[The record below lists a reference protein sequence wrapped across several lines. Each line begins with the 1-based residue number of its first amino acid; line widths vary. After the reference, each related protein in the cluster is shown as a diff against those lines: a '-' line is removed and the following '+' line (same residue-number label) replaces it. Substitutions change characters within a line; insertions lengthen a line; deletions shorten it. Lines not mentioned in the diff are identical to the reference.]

1 MSKKL
6 FDLEGKNVLLT
17 GASKGM
23 GLSMAEGLVNHG
35 ANVVISSRKLDQCEN
50 AAESINKSI
59 GKQKAF
65 AYACNASSKD
75 ELNALVDFS
84 VSKLGS
90 ITTLVCN
97 AGVNSFFGSM
107 SEIDD
112 ESYDKTM
119 DTNVKS
125 NHWLINMVTPYLK
138 ESDGGS
144 IMITS
149 SIAAFHPSETLGAY
163 SVSKLAVLGLV
174 RNYAAELGPSNIRVN
189 AICPGL
195 VKTDFS
201 KLLWENPDAE
211 KASSQRMPLRRL
223 GEAGDFKGVAV
234 FLASDESSFMTGQAL
249 TICGGASMWS

>member
-1 MSKKL
+1 MAKL
-6 FDLEGKNVLLT
+6 FNLENKNVLLT

-23 GLSMAEGLVNHG
+23 GLAMAQGLVNHG
-35 ANVVISSRKLDQCEN
+35 ANVVISSRKLDQCEK
-50 AAESINKSI
+50 AAKTINDSID
-59 GKQKAF
+59 QEKAF
-65 AYACNASSKD
+65 AYSCNTSSKD

-84 VSKLGS
+84 MSKLGS

-119 DTNVKS
+119 NTNVKS
-125 NHWLINMVTPYLK
+125 NHWLINMVSPFMK
-138 ESDGGS
+138 ESGGGS

-149 SIAAFHPSETLGAY
+149 SIAAFDASETLGTY
-163 SVSKLAVLGLV
+163 SISKLAVLGLV
-174 RNYAAELGPSNIRVN
+174 RNYASELGPSNIRVN

-211 KASSQRMPLRRL
+211 KATSQRMPLRRL
-223 GEAGDFKGVAV
+223 GEADDFQGVAV

>member
-1 MSKKL
+1 MSRL
-6 FDLEGKNVLLT
+6 FDLHNKNVLLT

-23 GLSMAEGLVNHG
+23 GLAMAQGLVNHG
-35 ANVVISSRKLDQCEN
+35 ANVVISSRKLDQCQKAVDTVN
-50 AAESINKSI
+50 ESV
-59 GKQKAF
+59 QQEKAF
-65 AYACNASSKD
+65 AFSCNASSKD
-75 ELNALVDFS
+75 ELSALVDFS
-84 VSKLGS
+84 MSKLGS
-90 ITTLVCN
+90 ISTLVCN

-119 DTNVKS
+119 NTNVKS
-125 NHWLINMVTPYLK
+125 NHWLINMVSPSMK
-138 ESDGGS
+138 ESGGGS

-149 SIAAFHPSETLGAY
+149 SIAAFDASETLGTY
-163 SVSKLAVLGLV
+163 SISKLAVLGLV
-174 RNYAAELGPSNIRVN
+174 RNYASELGPSNIRVN

-201 KLLWENPDAE
+201 KLLWDNPDAE
-211 KASSQRMPLRRL
+211 KATSQRMPLRRL
-223 GEAGDFKGVAV
+223 GEADDFKGVAV

>member
-1 MSKKL
+1 MSKL
-6 FDLEGKNVLLT
+6 FDLQNKNVLLT

-23 GLSMAEGLVNHG
+23 GLAMAKGLVHHG
-35 ANVVISSRKLDQCEN
+35 ANIVISSRKLNQCDKAVEN
-50 AAESINKSI
+50 INESI
-59 GKQKAF
+59 GKEKAF
-65 AYACNASSKD
+65 AFSCDASSKD
-75 ELNALVDFS
+75 ELNALVEFS
-84 VSKLGS
+84 LSKLGS
-90 ITTLVCN
+90 ITTLICN

-125 NHWLINMVTPYLK
+125 NHWLINMVSPSMK
-138 ESDGGS
+138 EAGGGS

-149 SIAAFHPSETLGAY
+149 SIAAFHASETLGTY
-163 SVSKLAVLGLV
+163 SISKLAVLGLV
-174 RNYAAELGPSNIRVN
+174 RNYASELGPSNIRVN

-211 KASSQRMPLRRL
+211 KATSQKMPLRRL
-223 GEAGDFKGVAV
+223 GEADDFKGIAV

-249 TICGGASMWS
+249 TLCGGASMWS

>member
-1 MSKKL
+1 MSKL
-6 FDLEGKNVLLT
+6 FDLKNKNVLLT

-23 GLSMAEGLVNHG
+23 GLAMAHGLVNHG
-35 ANVVISSRKLDQCEN
+35 ANVVISSRKLDQCQK
-50 AAESINKSI
+50 AVESVNDSI
-59 GKQKAF
+59 GQEKAF
-65 AYACNASSKD
+65 AFSCNASSKD

-84 VSKLGS
+84 ISKLGS

-119 DTNVKS
+119 NTNVKS
-125 NHWLINMVTPYLK
+125 NHWLINMVSPLME
-138 ESDGGS
+138 ESGSGS

-149 SIAAFHPSETLGAY
+149 SIAAFHASETLGTY
-163 SVSKLAVLGLV
+163 SISKLAVLGLV
-174 RNYAAELGPSNIRVN
+174 RNYASELGPSNIRVN

-201 KLLWENPDAE
+201 KLLWENP
-211 KASSQRMPLRRL
+211 
-223 GEAGDFKGVAV
+223 
-234 FLASDESSFMTGQAL
+234 
-249 TICGGASMWS
+249 

>member
-1 MSKKL
+1 MSKL
-6 FDLEGKNVLLT
+6 FNLENKNVLLT

-23 GLSMAEGLVNHG
+23 GLAMAQGLVNHG
-35 ANVVISSRKLDQCEN
+35 ANVVISSRKLDQCEK
-50 AAESINKSI
+50 AAKTINDSID
-59 GKQKAF
+59 QEKAF
-65 AYACNASSKD
+65 AYSCNTSSKE

-84 VSKLGS
+84 MSKLGS

-119 DTNVKS
+119 NTNVKS
-125 NHWLINMVTPYLK
+125 NHWLINMVSPFMK
-138 ESDGGS
+138 ESGGGS

-149 SIAAFHPSETLGAY
+149 SIAAFDASETLGTY
-163 SVSKLAVLGLV
+163 SISKLAVLGLV
-174 RNYAAELGPSNIRVN
+174 RNYASELGPSNIRVN

-211 KASSQRMPLRRL
+211 KATSQRMPLRRL
-223 GEAGDFKGVAV
+223 GEADDFQGVAV

>member
-1 MSKKL
+1 MSKL
-6 FDLEGKNVLLT
+6 FDLHNKNVLLT

-23 GLSMAEGLVNHG
+23 GLAMAQGLVNHG
-35 ANVVISSRKLDQCEN
+35 ANVVISSRKLDQCQKAVESMN
-50 AAESINKSI
+50 ESI
-59 GKQKAF
+59 GQEKAF
-65 AYACNASSKD
+65 AFSCNASSKD

-84 VSKLGS
+84 KSKLGS

-112 ESYDKTM
+112 ESFDKTM
-119 DTNVKS
+119 NTNVKS
-125 NHWLINMVTPYLK
+125 NHWLINMVSPLME
-138 ESDGGS
+138 ESGGRS

-149 SIAAFHPSETLGAY
+149 SIAAFHASETLGAY
-163 SVSKLAVLGLV
+163 SISKLAVLGLV
-174 RNYAAELGPSNIRVN
+174 RNYASELGPSNIRVN

-201 KLLWENPDAE
+201 KLLWENPEAE
-211 KASSQRMPLRRL
+211 KASSQKMPLRRL
-223 GEAGDFKGVAV
+223 GEADDFKGVAV

>member
-1 MSKKL
+1 MAKL
-6 FDLEGKNVLLT
+6 FNLENKNVLLT

-23 GLSMAEGLVNHG
+23 GLAMAQGLVNHG
-35 ANVVISSRKLDQCEN
+35 ANVVISSRKLDQCEK
-50 AAESINKSI
+50 AAKTINDSID
-59 GKQKAF
+59 QEKAF
-65 AYACNASSKD
+65 AYSCNTSSKD

-84 VSKLGS
+84 MSKLGS

-119 DTNVKS
+119 NTNVKS
-125 NHWLINMVTPYLK
+125 NHWLINMVSPFMK
-138 ESDGGS
+138 ESGGGS

-149 SIAAFHPSETLGAY
+149 SIAAFDASETLGTY
-163 SVSKLAVLGLV
+163 SISKLAVLGLV
-174 RNYAAELGPSNIRVN
+174 RNYASELGPSNIRVN

-211 KASSQRMPLRRL
+211 KATSQRMPLRRL
-223 GEAGDFKGVAV
+223 GEADDFKGVAV

>member
-1 MSKKL
+1 MSKL
-6 FDLEGKNVLLT
+6 FDLHNKKVLLT

-23 GLSMAEGLVNHG
+23 GLAMAQGLVNHG
-35 ANVVISSRKLDQCEN
+35 ANVVISSRKLDQCQKAVDTVN
-50 AAESINKSI
+50 ESV
-59 GKQKAF
+59 QQEKAF
-65 AYACNASSKD
+65 AFSCNASSKD
-75 ELNALVDFS
+75 ELSALVDFS
-84 VSKLGS
+84 MSKLGS
-90 ITTLVCN
+90 ISTLVCN

-119 DTNVKS
+119 NTNVKS
-125 NHWLINMVTPYLK
+125 NHWLINMVSPSMK
-138 ESDGGS
+138 ESGGGS

-149 SIAAFHPSETLGAY
+149 SIAAFDASETLGTY
-163 SVSKLAVLGLV
+163 SISKLAVLGLV
-174 RNYAAELGPSNIRVN
+174 RNYASELGPSNIRVN

-201 KLLWENPDAE
+201 KLLWENPDSE
-211 KASSQRMPLRRL
+211 KATSQRMPLRRL
-223 GEAGDFKGVAV
+223 GEADDFKGVAV

>member
-1 MSKKL
+1 MAKL
-6 FDLEGKNVLLT
+6 FNLENKNVLLT

-23 GLSMAEGLVNHG
+23 GLAMAQGLVNHG
-35 ANVVISSRKLDQCEN
+35 ANVVISSRKLDQCEK
-50 AAESINKSI
+50 AAKTINDSID
-59 GKQKAF
+59 QEKAF
-65 AYACNASSKD
+65 AYSCNTSIKD

-84 VSKLGS
+84 MSKLGS

-119 DTNVKS
+119 NTNVKS
-125 NHWLINMVTPYLK
+125 NHWLINMVSPFMK
-138 ESDGGS
+138 QSGGGS

-149 SIAAFHPSETLGAY
+149 SIAAFDASETLGTY
-163 SVSKLAVLGLV
+163 SISKLAVLGLV
-174 RNYAAELGPSNIRVN
+174 RNYASELGPSNIRVN

-201 KLLWENPDAE
+201 KLLWENPDTERAT
-211 KASSQRMPLRRL
+211 SQRMPLRRL
-223 GEAGDFKGVAV
+223 GEADDFMGVAV

>member
-1 MSKKL
+1 MAKL
-6 FDLEGKNVLLT
+6 FNLENKNVLLT

-23 GLSMAEGLVNHG
+23 GLAMAKGLVNHG
-35 ANVVISSRKLDQCEN
+35 ANVVISSRKLDQCEK
-50 AAESINKSI
+50 AAKTINDSID
-59 GKQKAF
+59 QEKAF
-65 AYACNASSKD
+65 AYSCNTSIKD

-84 VSKLGS
+84 MSKLGS

-119 DTNVKS
+119 NTNVKS
-125 NHWLINMVTPYLK
+125 NHWLINMVSPSMK
-138 ESDGGS
+138 ESGGGS

-149 SIAAFHPSETLGAY
+149 SIAAFDASETLGTY
-163 SVSKLAVLGLV
+163 SISKLAVLGLV
-174 RNYAAELGPSNIRVN
+174 RNYASELGPSNIRVN

-211 KASSQRMPLRRL
+211 KATSQRMPLRRL
-223 GEAGDFKGVAV
+223 GEADDFMGVAV

>member
-1 MSKKL
+1 MSKL
-6 FDLEGKNVLLT
+6 FNLENKNVLLT

-23 GLSMAEGLVNHG
+23 GLAMAQGLVNHG
-35 ANVVISSRKLDQCEN
+35 ANVVISSRKLDQCEK
-50 AAESINKSI
+50 AAKTINDSID
-59 GKQKAF
+59 QEKAF
-65 AYACNASSKD
+65 TYSCNTSSKD

-84 VSKLGS
+84 MSKLGS

-112 ESYDKTM
+112 DSYDKTM
-119 DTNVKS
+119 NTNVKS
-125 NHWLINMVTPYLK
+125 NHWLINMVSPFMK
-138 ESDGGS
+138 ESGGGS

-149 SIAAFHPSETLGAY
+149 SIAAFDASETLGTY
-163 SVSKLAVLGLV
+163 SISKLAVLGLV
-174 RNYAAELGPSNIRVN
+174 RNYASELGPSNIRVN

-211 KASSQRMPLRRL
+211 KATSQRMPLRRL
-223 GEAGDFKGVAV
+223 GEADDFKGVAV

>member
-1 MSKKL
+1 MTKL
-6 FDLEGKNVLLT
+6 FNLENKNVLLT

-23 GLSMAEGLVNHG
+23 GLSMAKGLVNHG
-35 ANVVISSRKLDQCEN
+35 ANVVISSRKLDQCEK
-50 AAESINKSI
+50 AAKTINDSVD
-59 GKQKAF
+59 QEKAF
-65 AYACNASSKD
+65 AYSCNASSKD
-75 ELNALVDFS
+75 ELNSLVDFS
-84 VSKLGS
+84 MSKLGS

-119 DTNVKS
+119 NTNVKS
-125 NHWLINMVTPYLK
+125 NHWLINMVSPFMK
-138 ESDGGS
+138 ESGGGS

-149 SIAAFHPSETLGAY
+149 SIAAFDASETLGTY
-163 SVSKLAVLGLV
+163 SISKLAVLGLV
-174 RNYAAELGPSNIRVN
+174 RNYASELGPSNIRVN

-211 KASSQRMPLRRL
+211 KATSQRMPLRRL
-223 GEAGDFKGVAV
+223 GEADDFQGVAV

>member
-1 MSKKL
+1 MAKL
-6 FDLEGKNVLLT
+6 FNLENKNVLLT

-23 GLSMAEGLVNHG
+23 GLAMAQGLVNHG
-35 ANVVISSRKLDQCEN
+35 ANVVISSRKLDQCEK
-50 AAESINKSI
+50 AAKTINDSID
-59 GKQKAF
+59 QEKAF
-65 AYACNASSKD
+65 AYSCNTSSKD

-84 VSKLGS
+84 MSKLGS

-119 DTNVKS
+119 NTNVKS
-125 NHWLINMVTPYLK
+125 NHWLINMVSPFMK
-138 ESDGGS
+138 ESGGGS

-149 SIAAFHPSETLGAY
+149 SIAAFDASETLGTY
-163 SVSKLAVLGLV
+163 SISKLAVLGLV
-174 RNYAAELGPSNIRVN
+174 RNYASELGPSNIRVN

-211 KASSQRMPLRRL
+211 KATSQRMPLRRL
-223 GEAGDFKGVAV
+223 GEADDFMGVAV

>member
-1 MSKKL
+1 MSKL
-6 FDLEGKNVLLT
+6 FNLQNKNVLLT

-23 GLSMAEGLVNHG
+23 GLAMAQGLVNHG
-35 ANVVISSRKLDQCEN
+35 ANVVISSRKFDQCEK
-50 AAESINKSI
+50 AAKTINDSVD
-59 GKQKAF
+59 QEKAF
-65 AYACNASSKD
+65 AFSCNASSKD
-75 ELNALVDFS
+75 ELNSLVDFS
-84 VSKLGS
+84 MSKLGS

-119 DTNVKS
+119 NTNVKS
-125 NHWLINMVTPYLK
+125 NHWLINMVSPFMK
-138 ESDGGS
+138 ESGGGS

-149 SIAAFHPSETLGAY
+149 SIAAFDASETLGTY
-163 SVSKLAVLGLV
+163 SISKLAVLGLV
-174 RNYAAELGPSNIRVN
+174 RNYASELGPSNIRVN

-201 KLLWENPDAE
+201 KLLWENPEAE
-211 KASSQRMPLRRL
+211 KASSQSMPLRRL
-223 GEAGDFKGVAV
+223 GEADDFKGIAV

>member
-1 MSKKL
+1 MSKL
-6 FDLEGKNVLLT
+6 FDLHNKNVLLT

-23 GLSMAEGLVNHG
+23 GLAMAQGLVNHG
-35 ANVVISSRKLDQCEN
+35 ANVVISSRKLDQCQKAVESMN
-50 AAESINKSI
+50 ESI
-59 GKQKAF
+59 GQEKAF
-65 AYACNASSKD
+65 AFSCNASSKD

-84 VSKLGS
+84 KSKLGS

-119 DTNVKS
+119 NTNVKS
-125 NHWLINMVTPYLK
+125 NHWLINMVSPFMK
-138 ESDGGS
+138 ESGSGS

-149 SIAAFHPSETLGAY
+149 SIAAFDASETLGTY
-163 SVSKLAVLGLV
+163 SISKLAVLGLV
-174 RNYAAELGPSNIRVN
+174 RNYASELGPSNIRVN

-201 KLLWENPDAE
+201 KLLWENPDSE
-211 KASSQRMPLRRL
+211 KATSQRMPLRRL
-223 GEAGDFKGVAV
+223 GEADDFKGVAV

>member
-1 MSKKL
+1 MSKL
-6 FDLEGKNVLLT
+6 FNLENKNVLLT

-23 GLSMAEGLVNHG
+23 GLAMAQGLVNHG
-35 ANVVISSRKLDQCEN
+35 ANVVISSRKLDQCEK
-50 AAESINKSI
+50 AAKTINDSVD
-59 GKQKAF
+59 QEKAF
-65 AYACNASSKD
+65 AYSCNTSSKD

-84 VSKLGS
+84 MSKLGS

-119 DTNVKS
+119 NTNVKS
-125 NHWLINMVTPYLK
+125 NHWLINMVSPFMK
-138 ESDGGS
+138 ESGGGS

-149 SIAAFHPSETLGAY
+149 SIAAFDASETLGTY
-163 SVSKLAVLGLV
+163 SISKLAVLGLV
-174 RNYAAELGPSNIRVN
+174 RNYASELGPLNIRVN

-211 KASSQRMPLRRL
+211 KATSQRMPLRRL
-223 GEAGDFKGVAV
+223 GEADDFKGVAV

>member
-1 MSKKL
+1 MSKL
-6 FDLEGKNVLLT
+6 FNLENKNVLLT

-23 GLSMAEGLVNHG
+23 GLAMAQGLVNHG
-35 ANVVISSRKLDQCEN
+35 ANVVISSRKFDQCEK
-50 AAESINKSI
+50 AAKTINDSID
-59 GKQKAF
+59 QEKAF
-65 AYACNASSKD
+65 AYSCNASSKD
-75 ELNALVDFS
+75 ELNSLVDFS
-84 VSKLGS
+84 MSKLGS

-119 DTNVKS
+119 NTNVKS
-125 NHWLINMVTPYLK
+125 NHWLINMVSPSMKKLG
-138 ESDGGS
+138 GGS

-149 SIAAFHPSETLGAY
+149 SIAAFHASETLGTY
-163 SVSKLAVLGLV
+163 SISKLAVLGLI
-174 RNYAAELGPSNIRVN
+174 RNYASELGPSNIRVN

-201 KLLWENPDAE
+201 KLLWENPEAE

-223 GEAGDFKGVAV
+223 GEADDFKGVAV
-234 FLASDESSFMTGQAL
+234 YLASDESSFMTGQAL

>member
-1 MSKKL
+1 MAKL
-6 FDLEGKNVLLT
+6 FNLENKNVLLT

-23 GLSMAEGLVNHG
+23 GLAMAQGLVNHG
-35 ANVVISSRKLDQCEN
+35 ANVVISSRKLDQCEK
-50 AAESINKSI
+50 AAKTINDSID
-59 GKQKAF
+59 QEKAF
-65 AYACNASSKD
+65 AYSCNTSIKD

-84 VSKLGS
+84 MSKLGS

-119 DTNVKS
+119 NTNVKS
-125 NHWLINMVTPYLK
+125 NHWLINMVSPSMK
-138 ESDGGS
+138 ESGGGS

-149 SIAAFHPSETLGAY
+149 SIAAFDASETLGTY
-163 SVSKLAVLGLV
+163 SISKLAVLGLV
-174 RNYAAELGPSNIRVN
+174 RNYASELGPSNIRVN

-211 KASSQRMPLRRL
+211 KATSQRMPLRRL
-223 GEAGDFKGVAV
+223 GEADDFKGVAV

>member
-1 MSKKL
+1 MSKL
-6 FDLEGKNVLLT
+6 FNLENKNVLLT

-23 GLSMAEGLVNHG
+23 GLAMAQGLVNHG
-35 ANVVISSRKLDQCEN
+35 ANVVISSRKLDQCEKATKTIN
-50 AAESINKSI
+50 DSID
-59 GKQKAF
+59 QEKAF
-65 AYACNASSKD
+65 AYSCNTSSKD

-84 VSKLGS
+84 MSKLGS

-119 DTNVKS
+119 NTNVKS
-125 NHWLINMVTPYLK
+125 NHWLINMVSPFMK
-138 ESDGGS
+138 ESGGGS

-149 SIAAFHPSETLGAY
+149 SIAAFDASETLGTY
-163 SVSKLAVLGLV
+163 SISKLAVLGLV
-174 RNYAAELGPSNIRVN
+174 RNYASELGPSNIRVN

-211 KASSQRMPLRRL
+211 KATSQRMPLRRL
-223 GEAGDFKGVAV
+223 GEADDFKGVAV

>member
-1 MSKKL
+1 MSKL
-6 FDLEGKNVLLT
+6 FNLENKNVLLT

-23 GLSMAEGLVNHG
+23 GLAMAQGLVNHG
-35 ANVVISSRKLDQCEN
+35 ANVVISSRKLDQCAK
-50 AAESINKSI
+50 AAKTINDSIN
-59 GKQKAF
+59 QEKAF
-65 AYACNASSKD
+65 AYSCNTSSKD

-84 VSKLGS
+84 MSKLGS

-119 DTNVKS
+119 NTNVKS
-125 NHWLINMVTPYLK
+125 NHWLINMVSPFMK
-138 ESDGGS
+138 ESGGGS

-149 SIAAFHPSETLGAY
+149 SIAAFDASETLGTY
-163 SVSKLAVLGLV
+163 SISKLAVLGLV
-174 RNYAAELGPSNIRVN
+174 RNYASELGPSNIRVN

-211 KASSQRMPLRRL
+211 KATSQRMPLKRL
-223 GEAGDFKGVAV
+223 GEADDFKGVAV

>member
-1 MSKKL
+1 M
-6 FDLEGKNVLLT
+6 
-17 GASKGM
+17 
-23 GLSMAEGLVNHG
+23 
-35 ANVVISSRKLDQCEN
+35 
-50 AAESINKSI
+50 
-59 GKQKAF
+59 
-65 AYACNASSKD
+65 
-75 ELNALVDFS
+75 DFS
-84 VSKLGS
+84 ISKLGS

-125 NHWLINMVTPYLK
+125 NHWLINMVTPSMK
-138 ESDGGS
+138 ESGGGS
-144 IMITS
+144 VMITS
-149 SIAAFHPSETLGAY
+149 SIAAFHASETLGTY
-163 SVSKLAVLGLV
+163 SISKLAVLGLV
-174 RNYAAELGPSNIRVN
+174 RNYASELGPSNIRVN

-223 GEAGDFKGVAV
+223 GEANDFKGVAV

>member
-1 MSKKL
+1 MSKL
-6 FDLEGKNVLLT
+6 FDLRNKNVLLT

-23 GLSMAEGLVNHG
+23 GLAMAEGLVNHG
-35 ANVVISSRKLDQCEN
+35 ANVVVSSRKLDQCKKAVET
-50 AAESINKSI
+50 INESI
-59 GKQKAF
+59 GKEKAF
-65 AYACNASSKD
+65 AFSCNASSKD

-84 VSKLGS
+84 LSKLGS

-125 NHWLINMVTPYLK
+125 NHWLINMVTPSMK
-138 ESDGGS
+138 ESGGGS

-149 SIAAFHPSETLGAY
+149 SIAAFHAS
-163 SVSKLAVLGLV
+163 
-174 RNYAAELGPSNIRVN
+174 ELGPSNIRVN

-211 KASSQRMPLRRL
+211 KASSQKMPLRRL
-223 GEAGDFKGVAV
+223 GEADDFKGVAV

>member
-1 MSKKL
+1 MAKL
-6 FDLEGKNVLLT
+6 FNLENKNVLLT

-23 GLSMAEGLVNHG
+23 GMAMAQGLVNHG
-35 ANVVISSRKLDQCEN
+35 ANVVISSRKLDQCEK
-50 AAESINKSI
+50 AAKTINDSVD
-59 GKQKAF
+59 QEKAF
-65 AYACNASSKD
+65 AYSCNTSSKD

-84 VSKLGS
+84 MSKLGS

-119 DTNVKS
+119 NTNVKS
-125 NHWLINMVTPYLK
+125 NHWLINMVSPSMK
-138 ESDGGS
+138 ESGGGS

-149 SIAAFHPSETLGAY
+149 SIAAFDASETLGTY
-163 SVSKLAVLGLV
+163 SISKLAVLGLV
-174 RNYAAELGPSNIRVN
+174 RNYASELGPSNIRVN

-211 KASSQRMPLRRL
+211 RATSQRMPLRRL
-223 GEAGDFKGVAV
+223 GEADDFMGVAV

>member
-1 MSKKL
+1 MSKL
-6 FDLEGKNVLLT
+6 FNLENKNVLLT

-23 GLSMAEGLVNHG
+23 GLSMAKGLVNHG
-35 ANVVISSRKLDQCEN
+35 ANVVISSRKLDQCEK
-50 AAESINKSI
+50 AAKTINDSVD
-59 GKQKAF
+59 QEKAF
-65 AYACNASSKD
+65 AYSCNASSKD

-84 VSKLGS
+84 MSKLGS

-119 DTNVKS
+119 NTNVKS
-125 NHWLINMVTPYLK
+125 NHWLINMVSPSMK
-138 ESDGGS
+138 ESGGGS

-149 SIAAFHPSETLGAY
+149 SIAAFDASETLGAY
-163 SVSKLAVLGLV
+163 SISKLAVLGLV
-174 RNYAAELGPSNIRVN
+174 RNYASELGPSNIRVN

-211 KASSQRMPLRRL
+211 KATSQRMPLRRL
-223 GEAGDFKGVAV
+223 GEADDFQGVAV

-249 TICGGASMWS
+249 TMCGGASMWS

>member
-1 MSKKL
+1 MSML
-6 FDLEGKNVLLT
+6 FNLENKNVLLT

-23 GLSMAEGLVNHG
+23 GLAMAQGLVNHG
-35 ANVVISSRKLDQCEN
+35 ANVVISSRKLDQCEK
-50 AAESINKSI
+50 AAKTINDSID
-59 GKQKAF
+59 QEKAF
-65 AYACNASSKD
+65 AYSCNTSSKD

-84 VSKLGS
+84 MSKLGS

-119 DTNVKS
+119 NTNVKS
-125 NHWLINMVTPYLK
+125 NHWLINMVSPFMK
-138 ESDGGS
+138 QSGGGS

-149 SIAAFHPSETLGAY
+149 SIAAFDASETLGTY
-163 SVSKLAVLGLV
+163 SISKLAVLGLV
-174 RNYAAELGPSNIRVN
+174 RNYASELGPSNIRVN

-211 KASSQRMPLRRL
+211 KATSQRMPLRRL
-223 GEAGDFKGVAV
+223 GEADDFQGVAV

>member
-1 MSKKL
+1 MSKL
-6 FDLEGKNVLLT
+6 FNLENKNVLLT

-23 GLSMAEGLVNHG
+23 GLAMAQGLVNHG
-35 ANVVISSRKLDQCEN
+35 ANVVISSRKLDQCEK
-50 AAESINKSI
+50 AAKTINDSID
-59 GKQKAF
+59 QEKAF
-65 AYACNASSKD
+65 PYSCNTSSKD
-75 ELNALVDFS
+75 ELSALVDFS
-84 VSKLGS
+84 MTKLGS

-119 DTNVKS
+119 NTNVKS
-125 NHWLINMVTPYLK
+125 NHWLINMVSPSMK
-138 ESDGGS
+138 ESGGGS

-149 SIAAFHPSETLGAY
+149 SIAAFDASETLGTY
-163 SVSKLAVLGLV
+163 SISKLAVLGLV
-174 RNYAAELGPSNIRVN
+174 RNYASELGPSNIRVN

-201 KLLWENPDAE
+201 KLLWDNPDAE
-211 KASSQRMPLRRL
+211 KATSQRMPLRRL
-223 GEAGDFKGVAV
+223 GEADDFKGVAV